1 MTTTLQPPATIVR
14 MTVILHTHS
23 TLAEWESRR
32 RSPSIVR
39 GKRIMALI
47 ARKHLG
53 LSYPEI
59 ARLCKWTSH
68 ATAYDAVR
76 QARATPTIVN
86 DADAM
91 LAAAR
96 GLHE

>member
-1 MTTTLQPPATIVR
+1 VNPPARIIR
-14 MTVILHTHS
+14 IAVILHTHS
-23 TLAEWESRR
+23 TLTDWQSAS
-32 RSPSIVR
+32 RSPCIVR

-59 ARLCKWTSH
+59 ARLCEWGSH

-76 QARATPTIVN
+76 QARKCEQITQ
-86 DADAM
+86 DADEILASVVE
-91 LAAAR
+91 AAA
-96 GLHE
+96 

>member
-1 MTTTLQPPATIVR
+1 MNPPARIIR
-14 MTVILHTHS
+14 IAVILHTHS
-23 TLAEWESRR
+23 TLTDWQSAS
-32 RSPSIVR
+32 RSPCIVR

-59 ARLCKWTSH
+59 ARLCEWGSH

-76 QARATPTIVN
+76 QARKSEQITQ
-86 DADAM
+86 DADEILASVVE
-91 LAAAR
+91 AAA
-96 GLHE
+96 

>member
-1 MTTTLQPPATIVR
+1 MKPPARIIR
-14 MTVILHTHS
+14 MAVILHTHS
-23 TLAEWESRR
+23 TLAQWKTTS

-59 ARLCKWTSH
+59 ARLCEWGSH

-76 QARATPTIVN
+76 QARDSEQITR
-86 DADAM
+86 DAEEILASVE
-91 LAAAR
+91 AAA
-96 GLHE
+96 

>member
-1 MTTTLQPPATIVR
+1 MKPPARIIR
-14 MTVILHTHS
+14 IAVILHTHS
-23 TLAEWESRR
+23 TLAQWQTTS

-59 ARLCKWTSH
+59 ALLCEWGSH

-76 QARATPTIVN
+76 QARNSEQIAR
-86 DADAM
+86 DAEEIYASVE
-91 LAAAR
+91 AAA
-96 GLHE
+96 

>member
-1 MTTTLQPPATIVR
+1 MKPPARIIR
-14 MTVILHTHS
+14 MAVILHTHS
-23 TLAEWESRR
+23 TLAQWQTTS

-59 ARLCKWTSH
+59 ARLCEWGSH

-76 QARATPTIVN
+76 QARDSEQITR
-86 DADAM
+86 DAEEILASVE
-91 LAAAR
+91 AAA
-96 GLHE
+96 

>member
-1 MTTTLQPPATIVR
+1 MNPPARIIR
-14 MTVILHTHS
+14 IAVILHTHS
-23 TLAEWESRR
+23 TLTDWQSAS
-32 RSPSIVR
+32 RSPCIVR

-59 ARLCKWTSH
+59 ARLCEWGSH

-76 QARATPTIVN
+76 QARKCEQITQ
-86 DADAM
+86 DADKILASVVE
-91 LAAAR
+91 AAA
-96 GLHE
+96 